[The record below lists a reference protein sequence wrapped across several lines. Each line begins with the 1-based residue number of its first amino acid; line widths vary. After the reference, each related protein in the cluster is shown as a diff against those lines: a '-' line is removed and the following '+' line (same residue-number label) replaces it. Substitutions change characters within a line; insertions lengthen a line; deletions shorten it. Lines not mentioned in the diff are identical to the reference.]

1 MEVIETSRL
10 INEKIQISFIST
22 LADKQIPI
30 RGWDIFGMWN
40 CLGEKAIIKG
50 YMNRLKFQF
59 SSFQVFLT
67 KKYKLD
73 PTYIKPTI
81 DLQTFSIKTLN
92 IFWLFV
98 STVNL
103 EPTQSK
109 KCNIIKNHKISNCK
123 KMFSYSQG
131 QVFGCLL

>member
-59 SSFQVFLT
+59 PSF
-67 KKYKLD
+67 
-73 PTYIKPTI
+73 
-81 DLQTFSIKTLN
+81 
-92 IFWLFV
+92 
-98 STVNL
+98 
-103 EPTQSK
+103 
-109 KCNIIKNHKISNCK
+109 
-123 KMFSYSQG
+123 
-131 QVFGCLL
+131 